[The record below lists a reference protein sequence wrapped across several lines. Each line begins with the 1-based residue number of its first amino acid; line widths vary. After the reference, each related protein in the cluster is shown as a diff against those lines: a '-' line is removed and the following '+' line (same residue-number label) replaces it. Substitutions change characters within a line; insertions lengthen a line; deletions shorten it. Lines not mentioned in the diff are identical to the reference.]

1 MVEPETKTTEVK
13 IDNGELDT
21 SMTPKDFTEPGI
33 LYEKLKN
40 MIRGYHPSTDI
51 SMVEKAY
58 EIARGAHEGQLRK
71 SGEPYIIH
79 PLCVC
84 IILAELELDKET
96 IVAGMLHD
104 VVEDTVMTSDEIT
117 EEFGGEVSLL
127 VDGVTKL
134 TQIDYV
140 ADKVEVRI

>member
-1 MVEPETKTTEVK
+1 MVEPKTRTTEVK

-40 MIRGYHPSTDI
+40 MIQGYHPSADI

-58 EIARGAHEGQLRK
+58 EIASGAHEGQLRK

-84 IILAELELDKET
+84 IILAELENDK
-96 IVAGMLHD
+96 
-104 VVEDTVMTSDEIT
+104 
-117 EEFGGEVSLL
+117 
-127 VDGVTKL
+127 
-134 TQIDYV
+134 
-140 ADKVEVRI
+140 